1 MIYRYR
7 MYFLNFFYKKRYPLY
22 FIYMNMKKIWE
33 RFIRKLLLLF
43 NFVAKSDYYVENF

>member
-7 MYFLNFFYKKRYPLY
+7 MYFLNFFFIKKKDTLY
-22 FIYMNMKKIWE
+22 ILS

-43 NFVAKSDYYVENF
+43 NFVAESDYYVEKFKC